1 MKRIII
7 IFPVLLVCMVM
18 GVSAGVNGSVVYGQT
33 VETGTG
39 DKGPDNPY
47 EITGYLPDAVTVK
60 DGGTTTVY
68 GIPDDISPLFGDGVI
83 WDEYDAAT
91 GIETRRWKRVE
102 LDGTES
108 GWFSSPAGD
117 TFTLRYALPTS
128 DVLSPPTVQ
137 DMPDITCTHYKTD
150 TPNNIYYGAQ
160 GVTINAGNIIF
171 LDTAYGSQGL
181 AAWKSYLAS
190 QKAAGTPVT
199 VVYQLANPLVIH
211 HTPVIL
217 SSDNPGTDVGF
228 LAGVSGASG
237 FLGQVFTG
245 LFDVVSRYRIALAAV
260 GLPLLVYIL
269 GCIISMV
276 QRHSVFEVAG
286 WRDTGFVGAIKR
298 YRMRQEDKKK
308 QAFATRIFR
317 QNENL
322 DVQYVDIDGQRY
334 YRDHR
339 SRRYKVR
346 LGDRAADYYNPRGD
360 DVPVYDGKRQT
371 RKKG

>member
-1 MKRIII
+1 M
-7 IFPVLLVCMVM
+7 
-18 GVSAGVNGSVVYGQT
+18 
-33 VETGTG
+33 
-39 DKGPDNPY
+39 
-47 EITGYLPDAVTVK
+47 
-60 DGGTTTVY
+60 
-68 GIPDDISPLFGDGVI
+68 
-83 WDEYDAAT
+83 
-91 GIETRRWKRVE
+91 
-102 LDGTES
+102 
-108 GWFSSPAGD
+108 
-117 TFTLRYALPTS
+117 
-128 DVLSPPTVQ
+128 
-137 DMPDITCTHYKTD
+137 
-150 TPNNIYYGAQ
+150 
-160 GVTINAGNIIF
+160 
-171 LDTAYGSQGL
+171 
-181 AAWKSYLAS
+181 
-190 QKAAGTPVT
+190 
-199 VVYQLANPLVIH
+199 
-211 HTPVIL
+211 
-217 SSDNPGTDVGF
+217 
-228 LAGVSGASG
+228 
-237 FLGQVFTG
+237 
-245 LFDVVSRYRIALAAV
+245 SRYRIALAAV

-371 RKKG
+371 RKKADESIKSILLERRTRYGRDYCCNRPGGRYWHYYH

>member
-1 MKRIII
+1 MRRIII
-7 IFPVLLVCMVM
+7 IFPVLLACMVM

-47 EITGYLPDAVTVK
+47 EIAGYLPDAVTVK

-68 GIPDDISPLFGDGVI
+68 GIPDDISPLYGDGTI
-83 WDEYDAAT
+83 NDEYDAAT

-102 LDGTES
+102 LDGTENWRAFVTSS
-108 GWFSSPAGD
+108 GNYRYTTPAPNSIKYNNPSQVVCSHYASLSSGATHNDVTGITLSSSD
-117 TFTLRYALPTS
+117 TARDIWLYDADYNTS
-128 DVLSPPTVQ
+128 DVSA
-137 DMPDITCTHYKTD
+137 YTD
-150 TPNNIYYGAQ
+150 Y
-160 GVTINAGNIIF
+160 
-171 LDTAYGSQGL
+171 L
-181 AAWKSYLAS
+181 AA

-199 VVYQLANPLVIH
+199 VVYRLANPLVIH
-211 HTPVIL
+211 HTPIIL

-228 LAGVSGASG
+228 LAGLSGVSG

-245 LFDVVSRYRIALAAV
+245 LFDVVSRYRIALVAV

>member
-1 MKRIII
+1 M
-7 IFPVLLVCMVM
+7 
-18 GVSAGVNGSVVYGQT
+18 SA
-33 VETGTG
+33 
-39 DKGPDNPY
+39 D
-47 EITGYLPDAVTVK
+47 
-60 DGGTTTVY
+60 
-68 GIPDDISPLFGDGVI
+68 
-83 WDEYDAAT
+83 
-91 GIETRRWKRVE
+91 
-102 LDGTES
+102 
-108 GWFSSPAGD
+108 
-117 TFTLRYALPTS
+117 
-128 DVLSPPTVQ
+128 
-137 DMPDITCTHYKTD
+137 
-150 TPNNIYYGAQ
+150 
-160 GVTINAGNIIF
+160 
-171 LDTAYGSQGL
+171 
-181 AAWKSYLAS
+181 
-190 QKAAGTPVT
+190 
-199 VVYQLANPLVIH
+199 
-211 HTPVIL
+211 
-217 SSDNPGTDVGF
+217 
-228 LAGVSGASG
+228 